1 MPQIEIE
8 YRSMVDKK
16 KNDELLKFLSAH
28 AEKDL
33 GEDDKTTYF
42 FILPDKLL
50 KVVNNLSKRSAKL
63 VLKLNKIGHG
73 SNFEEIEIPIS
84 QSDVEN
90 SAKMF
95 ELLGFTDVQKSFQ
108 KRHNFIYSGV
118 EFAIKYSEEWGYH
131 VELEI
136 VVNSLDQKP
145 AAEKKIAAIAK
156 ELNLKL
162 MTDEELKKFT
172 KEIDDKYRA
181 ERTAK
186 NESRRTS
193 SQ

>member
-8 YRSMVDKK
+8 YRSMIDKK
-16 KNDELLKFLSAH
+16 KNDELLEFLRAY

-33 GEDDKTTYF
+33 GEDDKMTYF

-50 KVVNNLSKRSAKL
+50 KVVNNISKRSAKL

-73 SNFEEIEIPIS
+73 SDFEEIEVPIS
-84 QSDVEN
+84 QSNVEN

-108 KRHNFIYSGV
+108 KRHNFIYRGV

-131 VELEI
+131 VELEM
-136 VVNSLDQKP
+136 VVNNLDQKP
-145 AAEKKIAAIAK
+145 DAEKKIAAIAK

-172 KEIDDKYRA
+172 KEIDDKHRA
-181 ERTAK
+181 EKAAK
-186 NESRRTS
+186 NEPH
-193 SQ
+193 

>member
-8 YRSMVDKK
+8 YRSMINKK
-16 KNDELLKFLSAH
+16 KNDELLNFLNAN

-50 KVVNNLSKRSAKL
+50 KVVNNISKRSAKL
-63 VLKLNKIGHG
+63 VLKLNKIGNG

-84 QSDVEN
+84 QSDVEK
-90 SAKMF
+90 STKMF

-118 EFAIKYSEEWGYH
+118 N
-131 VELEI
+131 L
-136 VVNSLDQKP
+136 P
-145 AAEKKIAAIAK
+145 
-156 ELNLKL
+156 LN
-162 MTDEELKKFT
+162 
-172 KEIDDKYRA
+172 
-181 ERTAK
+181 TAK
-186 NESRRTS
+186 SGVIT
-193 SQ
+193 